1 MPGRMTNRDRI
12 ARMAAEKA
20 AEKKEKDTKRKAPK
34 TAGAKPKPRSR
45 AAAAASKAVGSRKLV
60 WVVCDHTGTPVK
72 TYPYPERGTADQE
85 AARLTTSKGKQHFV
99 RNEKVPME

>member
-1 MPGRMTNRDRI
+1 MPGRMSNKDRI

-20 AEKKEKDTKRKAPK
+20 AEKKEKATKKKTTKKAP
-34 TAGAKPKPRSR
+34 AK
-45 AAAAASKAVGSRKLV
+45 SKARTTAATKPTGSRKLV
-60 WVVCDHTGTPVK
+60 WVVCDHTGSPVK
-72 TYPYPERGTADQE
+72 TYPYPERGSADEE